1 MRALGELHERGKMR
15 KKKRD
20 VWENLK
26 LLRHKNLAK
35 EVHIY
40 GYHFSWKVQF
50 LLMVATLTGIGT
62 VGLLFKLSVFW
73 LTVVILA
80 AIVMLPVLILN
91 MYKKMY
97 EQKRFAD
104 AAAYM
109 EQMLYSFLK
118 TGKIISSLRE
128 SCALFEAGMM
138 RSAIQAAVEHIEQGK
153 TRSDQGI
160 LREGFQLIERNYNC
174 RKMQMVHDLLLNAE
188 EYGGEVESSVII
200 LLEDLESWKKR
211 GYRLQADKKKS
222 HTDNVVSIVV
232 ATMMCAAALYVLD
245 AMKTMFAAESSI
257 VIFRIGTIQI
267 SSAFFILFLYHV
279 FSKSSKSL
287 TADWL
292 TEENFRD
299 SAYIKQCYDTVFRYD
314 KRNAYKKGLLC
325 SIPFMVLVGFCF
337 SKRHW
342 IPGAIALTFGLF
354 VLFSKRIGYRLAK
367 KDITQEMHLALPQ
380 WLMEMALLLQN
391 NNVEIAIQKSRAGAP
406 AALQSEIDALLE
418 RSGRM
423 PGELCVYTDF
433 CREYDLPEVAG
444 CMKMMHA
451 ISETGSG
458 DVRIQMAHF
467 IQRVNEMQSIA
478 DQIRNES
485 IALRMKMIFAYP
497 VIAATAKLLVDLTVG
512 MAVMFRLLGSMSG

>member
-1 MRALGELHERGKMR
+1 M
-15 KKKRD
+15 KKKRRD
-20 VWENLK
+20 VWKNLK

-40 GYHFSWKVQF
+40 GYHFSWKIQ
-50 LLMVATLTGIGT
+50 LLVMVATLAGIET
-62 VGLLFKLSVFW
+62 VGFLFKLSVFW
-73 LTVVILA
+73 LTVVTLA
-80 AIVMLPVLILN
+80 ALVMLPVLILN

-118 TGKIISSLRE
+118 TGKIISSLKE
-128 SCALFEAGMM
+128 SYALFEAGLM
-138 RSAIQAAVEHIEQGK
+138 RSAIKAAVEHIEQGK
-153 TRSDQGI
+153 ARSDQGI
-160 LREGFQLIERNYNC
+160 LREGFQVIEENYNC

-188 EYGGEVESSVII
+188 EYGGEVESSVLI

-222 HTDNVVSIVV
+222 HTDNVISIVV
-232 ATMMCAAALYVLD
+232 AAMMCAAALYVLD
-245 AMKTMFAAESSI
+245 AMKKMFAPESSI
-257 VIFRIGTIQI
+257 VIFRIGVIQI
-267 SSAFFILFLYHV
+267 SSTFFILFLYHV

-292 TEENFRD
+292 TEVNFHD
-299 SAYIKQCYDTVFRYD
+299 SAYIRQCYDTILSYR
-314 KRNAYKKGLLC
+314 KRNVWKKGLLC
-325 SIPFMVLVGFCF
+325 ASPFLVLTGFCF
-337 SKRHW
+337 FKRYW
-342 IPGAIALTFGLF
+342 ITGIIALMIGLF
-354 VLFSKRIGYRLAK
+354 ILFSKGIAYRLAK

-406 AALQSEIDALLE
+406 AALQNEIDELLK
-418 RSGRM
+418 RSGQM

-467 IQRVNEMQSIA
+467 IQRVNEMQNIA

-512 MAVMFRLLGSMSG
+512 MVVMLRLLGSMGS